1 MFKENESGYLRQLQ
15 YSECDSQAFCSRGL
29 EILVLSVKM
38 LIKYD
43 CSETF
48 ACLREAEVEEGREV
62 SGGSEKGR
70 GPGRFVLESND

>member
-1 MFKENESGYLRQLQ
+1 MFKENESKTIIQSVTAKPL
-15 YSECDSQAFCSRGL
+15 FFFSRGL

-48 ACLREAEVEEGREV
+48 ACLREAEVEEGSGA
-62 SGGSEKGR
+62 SGGKGR
-70 GPGRFVLESND
+70 GLGRFVLESND

>member
-1 MFKENESGYLRQLQ
+1 
-15 YSECDSQAFCSRGL
+15 
-29 EILVLSVKM
+29 M

-62 SGGSEKGR
+62 SGESEKGR
-70 GPGRFVLESND
+70 GLGRFVLESYECASFLVLICNS